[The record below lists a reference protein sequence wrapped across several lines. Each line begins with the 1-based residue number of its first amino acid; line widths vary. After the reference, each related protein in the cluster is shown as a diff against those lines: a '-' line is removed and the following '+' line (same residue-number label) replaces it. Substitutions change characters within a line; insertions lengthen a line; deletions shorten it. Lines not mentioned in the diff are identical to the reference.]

1 MPCKRL
7 CKSREERDA
16 TTRRRD
22 AAATRGRV
30 EFESDC
36 ECECDAGDEREVAR
50 YGEEYDESRRTRRDV
65 PVARVLSSR

>member
-1 MPCKRL
+1 MRL
-7 CKSREERDA
+7 GVRGTGPLA
-16 TTRRRD
+16 TARRRD
-22 AAATRGRV
+22 AAARRGRV
-30 EFESDC
+30 EF